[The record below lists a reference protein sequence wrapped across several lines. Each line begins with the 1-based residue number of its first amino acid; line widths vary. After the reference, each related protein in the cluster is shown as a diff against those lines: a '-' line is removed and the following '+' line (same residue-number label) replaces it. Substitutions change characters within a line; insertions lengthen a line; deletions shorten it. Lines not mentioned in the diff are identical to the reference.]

1 MNITILFFNQ
11 AAEVIRVIQL
21 NTLEDRSVH
30 DKQQW
35 DSAVN
40 FVKQS
45 VTEKLDATEG
55 VLSSLVGPSR
65 TQQWMLWTNATPE
78 QKQRTAVKNE
88 LERLLFVERVCQMTP
103 FIFTIISTI
112 SMFVFLSFFF
122 HLRITLL
129 HYPMR
134 N

>member
-1 MNITILFFNQ
+1 L
-11 AAEVIRVIQL
+11 RVIQL

-45 VTEKLDATEG
+45 VTEKLDVTEG

-65 TQQWMLWTNATPE
+65 TQQWMRWTHASPE
-78 QKQRTAVKNE
+78 QKQRSAVKSE
-88 LERLLFVERVCQMTP
+88 LERLLFVERVLQQ
-103 FIFTIISTI
+103 IF
-112 SMFVFLSFFF
+112 FFDLLDVLEFDVVFLEPSTYAFV
-122 HLRITLL
+122 
-129 HYPMR
+129 
-134 N
+134 

>member
-1 MNITILFFNQ
+1 MILFFNQ
-11 AAEVIRVIQL
+11 AAEVLRVIQL

-65 TQQWMLWTNATPE
+65 TQQWMRWTNATPE

-88 LERLLFVERVCQMTP
+88 LERLLFVERVCQMLYLQSSQR
-103 FIFTIISTI
+103 FQCLF
-112 SMFVFLSFFF
+112 FFLSFSI
-122 HLRITLL
+122 LESPSYTIL
-129 HYPMR
+129 
-134 N
+134 

>member
-1 MNITILFFNQ
+1 M
-11 AAEVIRVIQL
+11 RVIQL

-45 VTEKLDATEG
+45 VTEKLDVTEG

-65 TQQWMLWTNATPE
+65 TQQWMRWTHASPE
-78 QKQRTAVKNE
+78 QKQRSAVKSE
-88 LERLLFVERVCQMTP
+88 LERLLFVERVLQQ
-103 FIFTIISTI
+103 IFSLIYSMYSNLIYFFRTI
-112 SMFVFLSFFF
+112 
-122 HLRITLL
+122 HLRFR
-129 HYPMR
+129 MKS
-134 N
+134 

>member
-1 MNITILFFNQ
+1 M
-11 AAEVIRVIQL
+11 RVIQL

-45 VTEKLDATEG
+45 VTEKLDVTEG

-65 TQQWMLWTNATPE
+65 TQQWMRWTHASTE
-78 QKQRTAVKNE
+78 QKQRSAVKSE
-88 LERLLFVERVCQMTP
+88 LERLLFVERVLQQ
-103 FIFTIISTI
+103 IFSLIYSMYSNLIYFFRTI
-112 SMFVFLSFFF
+112 
-122 HLRITLL
+122 HLRFR
-129 HYPMR
+129 MKS
-134 N
+134 